1 MNHLREV
8 AERLRI
14 RGDYDNRGSD
24 VADATACTEAADELE
39 RLTAVALA
47 ARALVRDVPLGRARL
62 CPCGGFSVAGPDV
75 EVVAEPAL
83 TALESALAEAGYDLT
98 DEELAQSEE
107 QRGG

>member
-47 ARALVRDVPLGRARL
+47 SRARVA
-62 CPCGGFSVAGPDV
+62 CGGNGSCVIRIRS
-75 EVVAEPAL
+75 AEPAL
-83 TALESALAEAGYDLT
+83 TALESALAEAGYDMT

>member
-47 ARALVRDVPLGRARL
+47 SLEVVR
-62 CPCGGFSVAGPDV
+62 SVAGYGV
-75 EVVAEPAL
+75 VCVVAEPAL

-107 QRGG
+107 VSPCPIGLDGKTQ

>member
-24 VADATACTEAADELE
+24 VTDATACTEAADELE

-47 ARALVRDVPLGRARL
+47 SREVVR
-62 CPCGGFSVAGPDV
+62 SVADYGV
-75 EVVAEPAL
+75 YGAACVVAEPAL

>member
-47 ARALVRDVPLGRARL
+47 ARALVRSVERATR
-62 CPCGGFSVAGPDV
+62 SVAVD
-75 EVVAEPAL
+75 EETMWSEPAL
-83 TALESALAEAGYDLT
+83 TALESALAEAGYDMT

-107 QRGG
+107 QRGWE

>member
-24 VADATACTEAADELE
+24 VADATACTEFADELE

-47 ARALVRDVPLGRARL
+47 ARALVRSASGNALLRDEDTV
-62 CPCGGFSVAGPDV
+62 S
-75 EVVAEPAL
+75 EPAL

-107 QRGG
+107 QRDG

>member
-47 ARALVRDVPLGRARL
+47 ARALVRDVPQPARGS
-62 CPCGGFSVAGPDV
+62 CVMWRWSASPRSPRSNPRSPR
-75 EVVAEPAL
+75 PA
-83 TALESALAEAGYDLT
+83 TT
-98 DEELAQSEE
+98 
-107 QRGG
+107 

>member
-47 ARALVRDVPLGRARL
+47 ARALVRSASGHALLRVMRIRSASPRSPRSN
-62 CPCGGFSVAGPDV
+62 PRSPR
-75 EVVAEPAL
+75 PA
-83 TALESALAEAGYDLT
+83 TT
-98 DEELAQSEE
+98 
-107 QRGG
+107 

>member
-47 ARALVRDVPLGRARL
+47 ARALVRSVSRQRA
-62 CPCGGFSVAGPDV
+62 
-75 EVVAEPAL
+75 PA
-83 TALESALAEAGYDLT
+83 
-98 DEELAQSEE
+98 
-107 QRGG
+107 

>member
-47 ARALVRDVPLGRARL
+47 ARALVRESRRQRAS
-62 CPCGGFSVAGPDV
+62 CVSEPMWS
-75 EVVAEPAL
+75 AEPAL
-83 TALESALAEAGYDLT
+83 TALESALAEAGYDMT
-98 DEELAQSEE
+98 DEELGAE
-107 QRGG
+107 RGAARDGL

>member
-47 ARALVRDVPLGRARL
+47 ARALVRSPLGRARL
-62 CPCGGFSVAGPDV
+62 SSRDV